1 MKKYLVYHD
10 DGNLSSY
17 EPETKKQI
25 LDYYNNNEW
34 RFKDD
39 GIAHYPKLKTLK
51 EVREYFAVSIET
63 YKNQQYEF

>member
-25 LDYYNNNEW
+25 LDYYNEW

-39 GIAHYPKLKTLK
+39 GIAHHPKLKTLK
-51 EVREYFAVSIET
+51 EVREWYSVSIET